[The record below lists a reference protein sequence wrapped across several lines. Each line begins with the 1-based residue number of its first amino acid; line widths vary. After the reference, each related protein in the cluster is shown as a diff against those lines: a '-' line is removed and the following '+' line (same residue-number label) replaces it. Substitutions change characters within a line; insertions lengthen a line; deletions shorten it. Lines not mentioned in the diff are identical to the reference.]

1 MKKAKLLKSILVPTL
16 GISAIG
22 TIAAVST
29 SCGSEKNIENQ
40 YVAIT
45 ANENSTLTLNNKG
58 ENNPDLQYSTD
69 RTNWSAYNT
78 TIDIPQGLKIYLKGN
93 NPTGW
98 SQSRIV
104 YSYLSITG
112 SVSING
118 NVMGLLDNGAAP
130 GKEGDI
136 TTILCDYCFIGLF
149 ENSTGIKS
157 VSEDFLP
164 ATILKSNCYNGMFS
178 GCSSLETAPNLPAT
192 TLADSCYY
200 YMFCNCFSLTKSPAL
215 PATNLA
221 ENCYGNMFSG
231 CSSLTIAPELPA
243 TNLTEG
249 CYNNMFCECTSL
261 TTAPKLP
268 ATTLADY
275 CYDSMFLKCTS
286 LTTAPELPATTLTP
300 CCYAYMFWNCTSLV
314 IPPDL
319 PAINLVQDCYAFLFY
334 GCKKL
339 NSIKIGYTGDYDS
352 IYFNSWVLGVA
363 NSGTFYYNG
372 TTHTAQDFGL
382 NGWTTKKF

>member
-1 MKKAKLLKSILVPTL
+1 MKTIGILKSILIPTL

-22 TIAAVST
+22 TIAAAST

-98 SQSRIV
+98 SQSRTV

-118 NVMGLLDNGAAP
+118 NVMGLLDNGTAP
-130 GKEGDI
+130 GEEGDI
-136 TTILCDYCFIGLF
+136 TTIPCDYCFIGLF

-164 ATILKSNCYNGMFS
+164 ATILKSNCYNGMFFGS
-178 GCSSLETAPNLPAT
+178 SSLETAPNLPAT

-221 ENCYGNMFSG
+221 EDCYGNMFSG
-231 CSSLTIAPELPA
+231 CSSLTVAPELPA

-261 TTAPKLP
+261 TTAPKL
-268 ATTLADY
+268 
-275 CYDSMFLKCTS
+275 S
-286 LTTAPELPATTLTP
+286 ATTLTP
-300 CCYAYMFWNCTSLV
+300 RCYAYMFWNCTSLV

-352 IYFNSWVLGVA
+352 IYFNSWVSGVA

-372 TTHTAQDFGL
+372 TTQTAENFGL
-382 NGWTTKKF
+382 KGWTTKKF

>member
-1 MKKAKLLKSILVPTL
+1 MHICMKKPKLLKSILIPTL
-16 GISAIG
+16 GITSIG

-45 ANENSTLTLNNKG
+45 ANENSTFALTYKALG
-58 ENNPDLQYSTD
+58 ISVDLQYSKD
-69 RTNWSAYNT
+69 KTNWSSYSNE
-78 TIDIPQGLKIYLKGN
+78 ISINQGQTLYLKGN
-93 NPTGW
+93 NPDGW
-98 SQSRIV
+98 SQSRRV

-136 TTILCDYCFIGLF
+136 TTIPCDYCFIGLF

-221 ENCYGNMFSG
+221 EGCYGNMFSG

-243 TNLTEG
+243 TNLAQN
-249 CYNNMFCECTSL
+249 CYNCMFDHCKSL
-261 TTAPKLP
+261 T
-268 ATTLADY
+268 
-275 CYDSMFLKCTS
+275 S
-286 LTTAPELPATTLTP
+286 
-300 CCYAYMFWNCTSLV
+300 V
-314 IPPDL
+314 
-319 PAINLVQDCYAFLFY
+319 
-334 GCKKL
+334 
-339 NSIKIGYTGDYDS
+339 KIYYTGNHNTCFGS
-352 IYFNSWVLGVA
+352 FWVDEVA
-363 NSGTFYYNG
+363 GHGTFYYNG
-372 TTHTAQDFGL
+372 GQDAEDFEFPS
-382 NGWTTKKF
+382 GWTTQRF